1 MIEIKPYQRLLAFVK
16 KHVSDKLWK
25 SLGSSTTNGFVGL
38 ILFFAIFGF
47 VRIIWWGGNDNFALY
62 TGWDGEYDPE
72 PIMEFV
78 DFSEYNQWISLR
90 TADGVEFFNKYLFMQ
105 DIVRERETILIVN
118 NEGEYLGGVKIF
130 PTCAGNREM
139 MIILLLMLLI
149 PGPTKPKLWY
159 IPSAIILFFIINCFR
174 LALVNISTMAENKE
188 IFNAAH
194 DYSGMAMSVFVFFIW
209 LFWEK
214 RYAESYRLEAW
225 KNVDK
230 LDK

>member
-1 MIEIKPYQRLLAFVK
+1 MKKFKPYQRLLGFIK
-16 KHVSDKLWK
+16 KHVSEKFWK
-25 SLGSSTTNGFVGL
+25 SLGSAKTNGFVGL
-38 ILFFAIFGF
+38 VLFFAIFGL
-47 VRIIWWGGNDNFALY
+47 VRIIWWGGSDNFAIY
-62 TGWDGEYDPE
+62 TGWDGVYDPK

-90 TADGVEFFNKYLFMQ
+90 TADGVEFFNKHIFMQ
-105 DIVRERETILIVN
+105 NVDRYRESVIIRSDA
-118 NEGEYLGGVKIF
+118 GEYLGGVRIF

-149 PGPTKPKLWY
+149 PGPTKPKIWY
-159 IPSAIILFFIINCFR
+159 IPSALILFFVINCFR

-188 IFNAAH
+188 VFVAAH

-209 LFWEK
+209 LFWERK
-214 RYAESYRLEAW
+214 YAENYRLEAW
-225 KNVDK
+225 KEVDK

>member
-47 VRIIWWGGNDNFALY
+47 VRIIWWGGSDNFALY

>member
-47 VRIIWWGGNDNFALY
+47 VRIIWWGGSDNFALY

-225 KNVDK
+225 K
-230 LDK
+230 

>member
-47 VRIIWWGGNDNFALY
+47 VRIIWWGGSDNFALY

-118 NEGEYLGGVKIF
+118 NEEEYLGGVKIF

-214 RYAESYRLEAW
+214 RCAESYRLEAW
-225 KNVDK
+225 KKVDK

>member
-47 VRIIWWGGNDNFALY
+47 VRIIWWGGSDNFALY

-118 NEGEYLGGVKIF
+118 NEGKYLGGVKIF

-225 KNVDK
+225 KKVDK

>member
-225 KNVDK
+225 KKVDK

>member
-47 VRIIWWGGNDNFALY
+47 VRIIWWGGSDNFALY

-209 LFWEK
+209 FFWEK

-225 KNVDK
+225 KKVDK

>member
-47 VRIIWWGGNDNFALY
+47 VRIIWWGGSDNFALY

-225 KNVDK
+225 KKVDK

>member
-1 MIEIKPYQRLLAFVK
+1 MIEIKPYQRLLAFIK

-47 VRIIWWGGNDNFALY
+47 VRIIWWGGSDNFALY

-159 IPSAIILFFIINCFR
+159 IPSAIILFFITNCFR

-225 KNVDK
+225 KKVDK

>member
-47 VRIIWWGGNDNFALY
+47 VRIIWWGGSDNFALY

-90 TADGVEFFNKYLFMQ
+90 TADGVEFFNKYVFMQ
-105 DIVRERETILIVN
+105 NIDRNRETVIIRSDA
-118 NEGEYLGGVKIF
+118 GKYLGGVKIF

-225 KNVDK
+225 KKVDK

>member
-1 MIEIKPYQRLLAFVK
+1 MIEIKPYQRLLAFIK

-47 VRIIWWGGNDNFALY
+47 VRIIWWGGSDNFALY

>member
-1 MIEIKPYQRLLAFVK
+1 MIEIKPYQRLLAFIK

-47 VRIIWWGGNDNFALY
+47 VRIIWWGGSDNFALY

-225 KNVDK
+225 KKVDK

>member
-139 MIILLLMLLI
+139 MIILMLMLLI
-149 PGPTKPKLWY
+149 PGPTKPILWY